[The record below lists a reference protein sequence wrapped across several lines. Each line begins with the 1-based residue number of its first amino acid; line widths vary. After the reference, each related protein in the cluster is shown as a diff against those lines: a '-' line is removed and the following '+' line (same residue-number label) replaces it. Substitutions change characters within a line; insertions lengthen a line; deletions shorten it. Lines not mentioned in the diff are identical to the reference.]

1 MREDEVRRGQR
12 NRLVSDEFKEIQVV
26 IAWSNYCELITE
38 YVSTVRIHGVR
49 ST

>member
-1 MREDEVRRGQR
+1 MCLVREDVVRREER

-26 IAWSNYCELITE
+26 IAWSKLITE
-38 YVSTVRIHGVR
+38 YVSTVRIYGVR